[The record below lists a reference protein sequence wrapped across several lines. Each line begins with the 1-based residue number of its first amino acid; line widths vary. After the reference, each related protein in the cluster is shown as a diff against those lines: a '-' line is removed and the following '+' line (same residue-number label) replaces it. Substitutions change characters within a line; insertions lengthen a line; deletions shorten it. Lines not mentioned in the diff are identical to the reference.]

1 MAVTGEISELPLPEL
16 LNMMRH
22 RAGKLY
28 LQGTAQVSEMVLHFT
43 PGYLCGFQSE
53 NRILKSE
60 VQVVDK
66 LVAVTASPVGRFV
79 FEPRH
84 ASSLMGSVRISI
96 DRLALIIV
104 SKVDELSVHRAQLP
118 PAHRVFRLTPAPED
132 GSPRVLPAWED
143 YDLGEFYHASETLLR
158 CGISAEKLATIEQ
171 ISVEQTQLYLYK
183 LALLDLA
190 TTARRDDQWAQLDRV
205 LEAKSTPLRLT
216 VVEDGEGSPGRPPA
230 RPPRMSLPR
239 PPLTTPKIGLGS
251 SEQRKIPRLTG
262 PSDDGEDPGDGE
274 LPPAA

>member
-1 MAVTGEISELPLPEL
+1 
-16 LNMMRH
+16 MMRH
-22 RAGKLY
+22 RAGKLF

-66 LVAVTASPVGRFV
+66 LVAVTASPVGRFI

-84 ASSLMGSVRISI
+84 ASSLMGSVRIGI

-118 PAHRVFRLTPAPED
+118 PLNRVFRLTPPPDGDASRPLPPPED
-132 GSPRVLPAWED
+132 YELS
-143 YDLGEFYHASETLLR
+143 EFYRAAETLLR
-158 CGISAEKLATIEQ
+158 CGISAEKLASIEQ

-183 LALLDLA
+183 LALLDLV
-190 TTARRDDQWAQLDRV
+190 TTARRDDQWAQLDRI
-205 LEAKSTPLRLT
+205 LETKSTPLRLT
-216 VVEDGEGSPGRPPA
+216 IVEDEEGSPGRPPVQ
-230 RPPRMSLPR
+230 PPRMSLPR
-239 PPLTTPKIGLGS
+239 PPMTTPKIGLGS
-251 SEQRKIPRLTG
+251 LEQRKITRLTG
-262 PSDDGEDPGDGE
+262 PMDEDEDGGE
-274 LPPAA
+274 NDLPPAA

>member
-1 MAVTGEISELPLPEL
+1 MPVTGEIAELPLPEL
-16 LNMMRH
+16 LNMMRY
-22 RAGKLY
+22 RAGKLI

-43 PGYLCGFQSE
+43 PGYLCGFQAE

-66 LVAVTASPVGRFV
+66 LVGVTASPVGHFI

-84 ASSLMGSVRISI
+84 ASSLMGSVRIGI

-118 PAHRVFRLTPAPED
+118 PAHRVFRLAPAPPD
-132 GSPRVLPAWED
+132 GSSRPEPAWED
-143 YDLGEFYHASETLLR
+143 ADLAEFYRASETLLR
-158 CGISAEKLATIEQ
+158 CGISAEKLASIEQ
-171 ISVEQTQLYLYK
+171 ISMEQTQLYLYK
-183 LALLDLA
+183 LALLNLV
-190 TTARRDDQWAQLDRV
+190 TNARRDDQWAQLDRV

-216 VVEDGEGSPGRPPA
+216 VVEEAQDTPGRPVPTHHH
-230 RPPRMSLPR
+230 LPR
-239 PPLTTPKIGLGS
+239 SPIITPKIGLGS
-251 SEQRKIPRLTG
+251 SQQRKITRLTG
-262 PSDDGEDPGDGE
+262 PTDDDPNANDPDD

>member
-1 MAVTGEISELPLPEL
+1 MAVTGDIAELPLPEL

-22 RAGKLY
+22 RAGKLV
-28 LQGTAQVSEMVLHFT
+28 LQGTAQVSEMILHFT

-66 LVAVTASPVGRFV
+66 LVAVTASPIGRFS

-84 ASSLMGSVRISI
+84 ASSLMGSVRIGI

-118 PAHRVFRLTPAPED
+118 PANRVFRLTPAPED
-132 GSPRVLPAWED
+132 GSARPMPEWED
-143 YDLGEFYHASETLLR
+143 YELSEFYRTSETLLR
-158 CGISAEKLATIEQ
+158 CGISPEKLATIEQ

-183 LALLDLA
+183 LSLLNLV
-190 TTARRDDQWAQLDRV
+190 TTARRDDQWAQLDRI
-205 LEAKSTPLRLT
+205 LETKSSPLRLT
-216 VVEDGEGSPGRPPA
+216 VVEEGEGSPGRPPA
-230 RPPRMSLPR
+230 RPAAPPRMSM
-239 PPLTTPKIGLGS
+239 PPPMTTPKIGLGS
-251 SEQRKIPRLTG
+251 LQQRKITRLTG
-262 PSDDGEDPGDGE
+262 LTDDDSQEDD